1 MSPDVTTL
9 VAPAPDDLR
18 LLALL
23 LVPTAAYLVMFYGLA
38 PTRLARTST
47 PDEAARAVLR
57 SKAGGGVVLG
67 LGAALAAVL
76 AGHGVLELAAP
87 DPRPLATLAWV
98 LGGAAVFVPIVGS
111 SARKPP
117 IWSRYPEIR
126 RDPFDAATARRS
138 AGAWALYL
146 LGYEYMF
153 RGVLLFGLASRF
165 GVWAAL
171 AITTALYVVVHLPKM
186 ASETASCL
194 AMGIVFGAMSIS
206 SGSFVA
212 AWLLHVLI
220 ALTSETVAAAFDPGR
235 RAWSDRWLRTASEQ
249 DTDDS
254 RG

>member
-1 MSPDVTTL
+1 MPPSVTTL
-9 VAPAPDDLR
+9 VAPGPDDLR

-23 LVPTAAYLVMFYGLA
+23 LVPTAAYLVMYYGLS
-38 PTRLARTST
+38 PTRLARGTS
-47 PDEAARAVLR
+47 PDEAARAVLL

-67 LGAALAAVL
+67 LGAALAALL

-87 DPRPLATLAWV
+87 APRPVVSV
-98 LGGAAVFVPIVGS
+98 LWIAGGAAVFVPIVGM

-126 RDPFDAATARRS
+126 RDPFDAETARRS
-138 AGAWALYL
+138 AAAWALYL

-153 RGVLLFGLASRF
+153 RGVLLFGLAARF

-194 AMGIVFGAMSIS
+194 AMGLVFGAMSIS
-206 SGSFVA
+206 TGSFVA

-220 ALTSETVAAAFDPGR
+220 ALTSETVAAALDPGR
-235 RAWSDRWLRTASEQ
+235 RAWSDRWLRAASEQ